1 MWFEAAPR
9 INRLFRIKTTRI
21 SFVCGS
27 LVRKRVRR
35 LIMRRMAEV
44 ENYVEVR
51 EEDSINLNFVNS
63 GSSRKKK
70 GKGNLMYI
78 FMLC

>member
-1 MWFEAAPR
+1 
-9 INRLFRIKTTRI
+9 
-21 SFVCGS
+21 
-27 LVRKRVRR
+27 
-35 LIMRRMAEV
+35 MAEV

-51 EEDSINLNFVNS
+51 KEDSINLNFVNS

-70 GKGNLMYI
+70 GEENLMYI